1 MAIPDLKDPTPAP
14 PTNLGHEQNQPCQVY
29 FEPDEID
36 GTLESY
42 IFSLIHERYEKQKL
56 IDEGRYVKK
65 GPGRNRKFQMTTTK
79 EVKKFVDLFFLERV
93 NKYNNKRTD
102 AWVTMYQRN
111 IKKVTLFLLEKVS
124 VRNKYKSNE
133 VIEFLVAYA
142 ETFAVFTMIFHEGLD
157 TPNMLH
163 KFLDFTTIYYP
174 TNKVKHIAN
183 LLWEEKSISCEFR
196 DHIHVI
202 SDIRDKTSKKD
213 FGFFTQNNACML
225 AILAYWRDLFERE
238 GKHILKGRMKKIVQK
253 VNMLKN

>member
-1 MAIPDLKDPTPAP
+1 MESSKFYILLDYISDYSITIIDVNPIPLVQQIMVSNNVPCIRASSPMAIPDLKDPTPAP

-102 AWVTMYQRN
+102 A
-111 IKKVTLFLLEKVS
+111 
-124 VRNKYKSNE
+124 
-133 VIEFLVAYA
+133 
-142 ETFAVFTMIFHEGLD
+142 
-157 TPNMLH
+157 
-163 KFLDFTTIYYP
+163 
-174 TNKVKHIAN
+174 
-183 LLWEEKSISCEFR
+183 
-196 DHIHVI
+196 
-202 SDIRDKTSKKD
+202 
-213 FGFFTQNNACML
+213 
-225 AILAYWRDLFERE
+225 
-238 GKHILKGRMKKIVQK
+238 
-253 VNMLKN
+253 